1 MYNTLIR
8 NILRFVVLLIVQVMV
23 FDNLRLGSYV
33 HPCIYVLFVLLLP
46 FDTPKWR
53 LLIDAFL
60 IGIAVDI
67 FNSTPGLNAA
77 ATVLMAFVRPFIIG
91 ITSRKSDIEDKDAPT
106 ITEMGLQW
114 FAVYALLLIL
124 LHNLVLFWLEAFS
137 IRLLGLVLAETVL
150 SSLVSLLLIIII
162 IYIFKPVKK

>member
-8 NILRFVVLLIVQVMV
+8 NILRFVILLIVQVMV
-23 FDNLRLGSYV
+23 FDNLQLGSYI
-33 HPCIYVLFVLLLP
+33 HPYIYVLFVLLLP

-67 FNSTPGLNAA
+67 FNGTPGLNAS
-77 ATVLMAFVRPFIIG
+77 ATVLMAFVRPFIIE
-91 ITSRKSDIEDKDAPT
+91 ITSRKSDIEDKYAPT

-114 FAVYALLLIL
+114 FVVYALLLLL

-137 IRLLGLVLAETVL
+137 IRLLGLVMAETLL
-150 SSLVSLLLIIII
+150 SVPVSLLLIIII

>member
-23 FDNLRLGSYV
+23 FDNLQLGSYI
-33 HPCIYVLFVLLLP
+33 HPYIYVLFVLLLP

-67 FNSTPGLNAA
+67 FNGTPGLNAS
-77 ATVLMAFVRPFIIG
+77 ATVLMAFVRPFIIE
-91 ITSRKSDIEDKDAPT
+91 ITSRKSDIEDKYAPT

-114 FAVYALLLIL
+114 FAVYALLLLL

-137 IRLLGLVLAETVL
+137 VRLLGLVMVETLL
-150 SSLVSLLLIIII
+150 SVPVSLLLIIII

>member
-23 FDNLRLGSYV
+23 FDNLQLGSYI
-33 HPCIYVLFVLLLP
+33 HPYIYVLFVLLLP

-67 FNSTPGLNAA
+67 FNGTPGLNAS
-77 ATVLMAFVRPFIIG
+77 ATVLMAFVRPFIIE
-91 ITSRKSDIEDKDAPT
+91 ITSRKSDIEDKYAPT

-114 FAVYALLLIL
+114 FAVYALLLLL

-137 IRLLGLVLAETVL
+137 VRLLGLVMAETLL
-150 SSLVSLLLIIII
+150 SVPVSLLLIIII

>member
-67 FNSTPGLNAA
+67 FNGTPGLNAA

>member
-23 FDNLRLGSYV
+23 FDNLQLGSYI
-33 HPCIYVLFVLLLP
+33 HPYIYVLFVLLLP

-67 FNSTPGLNAA
+67 FNGTPGLNAS
-77 ATVLMAFVRPFIIG
+77 ATVLMAFVRPFIIE
-91 ITSRKSDIEDKDAPT
+91 ITSRKSDIEDKYAPT

-114 FAVYALLLIL
+114 FSVYALLLLL

-137 IRLLGLVLAETVL
+137 VRLLGLVMAETLL
-150 SSLVSLLLIIII
+150 SVPVSLLLIIII